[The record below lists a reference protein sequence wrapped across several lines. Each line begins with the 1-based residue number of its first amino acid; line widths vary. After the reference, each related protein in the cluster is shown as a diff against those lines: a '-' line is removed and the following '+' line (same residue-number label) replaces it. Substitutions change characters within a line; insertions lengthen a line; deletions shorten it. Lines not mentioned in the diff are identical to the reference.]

1 MPQLECAVC
10 NLDKLDKRAFAEFV
24 LKASIETARDAYQ
37 QAGISGLCHAGREE
51 AAISAMQMLDL
62 DKVITEWEQS
72 FKNLSN
78 VDTLQSIQPILHR

>member
-1 MPQLECAVC
+1 MC

-24 LKASIETARDAYQ
+24 LQATIATARDAYQ

-62 DKVITEWEQS
+62 DKLMAEWEQ
-72 FKNLSN
+72 
-78 VDTLQSIQPILHR
+78 R

>member
-1 MPQLECAVC
+1 MPRLECVVY
-10 NLDKLDKRAFAEFV
+10 NLDKRAFAEFV